1 MIRLEG
7 AERKVAFSEAMGQNE
22 EVENLA
28 QRRKVTIDSL
38 SNVHKFFPGAWFVKG
53 LWQRDW
59 TRSPT
64 DRHDSEWIRCGIILF
79 WIATLL
85 TVHNEDDNVWL
96 HRRVHLWYSWRCYF
110 MTKLLNAHILKMI
123 TRSTWG
129 EKQGCLGTWVRS
141 AELREVPSCVELCK
155 LCDLCS
161 YLHWY
166 WSSNREWLLWL
177 CTVFLFVFA
186 LLAIWRY
193 LVWHDDRV
201 WYKSMIQ
208 EYAKMQK
215 MKRPNFYLYYKSQF
229 FNV

>member
-1 MIRLEG
+1 MTDTHKNTVEFDHSI
-7 AERKVAFSEAMGQNE
+7 V
-22 EVENLA
+22 EVISWWIHN
-28 QRRKVTIDSL
+28 Q
-38 SNVHKFFPGAWFVKG
+38 
-53 LWQRDW
+53 
-59 TRSPT
+59 
-64 DRHDSEWIRCGIILF
+64 HDSEWIRCGIILF